1 MRNAERSAHS
11 VISIQRRLVLW
22 MTAALVLA
30 LAVVLAATY
39 LSAYRQ
45 ISQVFDEELKRIALA
60 VHLREGGAQEP
71 TLRIARPGFNLSVR
85 AYDRSGNV
93 IFATV
98 LPTMPPEA
106 PKLYAEGFAMLPT
119 SEGDWR
125 VYTHLSARGVVQ
137 VGQPA
142 AVRAAL
148 ARRLSFRMALP
159 ELLLSPLL
167 VLLALWVL
175 KRGLGPLA
183 QVSRL
188 VQNRDAKRLQPLPT
202 ADVPPEL
209 LPLIEEINALMVRL
223 ARSMDEQ
230 RRFVADA
237 AHELRSPIAALALQ
251 AQVAQ
256 RSQTPEARAAAYE
269 ELKRGIARATRL
281 VEQLLRLASL
291 GPDAPREPLRVLDLA
306 QLARQVVGNFAA
318 RADDLGVDLGAEAP
332 EPVLVRGAESEL
344 VSLVANLAD
353 NALRYAP
360 RGSQVT
366 VKVWCDSRTA
376 ALQVVDA
383 GRGIPPQER
392 SRVFER
398 FQRVAGDGTHGI
410 GLGLPIARA
419 IVERH
424 GGEISLEDAHA
435 GRPMPGLAVLVTLPL
450 HAPQP
455 LSGPLPVD
463 QGRGDGMKA
472 SLSAR

>member
-1 MRNAERSAHS
+1 

-22 MTAALVLA
+22 MAAALA
-30 LAVVLAATY
+30 LAMAVVLGATY
-39 LSAYRQ
+39 FSAYAQ
-45 ISQVFDEELKRIALA
+45 LDLVFDEELKKIAHA
-60 VHLREGGAQEP
+60 VQLRETSSREH
-71 TLRIARPGFNLSVR
+71 TLRLARPGFNLSVR
-85 AYDRSGNV
+85 AYDRSGKV
-93 IFATV
+93 IFATL

-106 PKLYAEGFAMLPT
+106 PKLYVEGFDMLPT

-125 VYTHLSARGVVQ
+125 VYTHVSPQGIVQ

-142 AVRAAL
+142 SVRAAL
-148 ARRLSFRMALP
+148 ARSLSFRMSLP

-175 KRGLGPLA
+175 KRGLAPLKE
-183 QVSRL
+183 VSRR
-188 VQNRDAKRLQPLPT
+188 VQDRDAARLEPLPT
-202 ADVPPEL
+202 GDVPPEL
-209 LPLIEEINALMVRL
+209 LPLIEEINALMARL
-223 ARSMDEQ
+223 AASMEEQ

-256 RSQTPEARAAAYE
+256 RSQAPEAREAAYE

-281 VEQLLRLASL
+281 VEQLLRLARL
-291 GPDAPREPLRVLDLA
+291 GADAPREVLRVVDLSHV
-306 QLARQVVGNFAA
+306 ARQVVGNFAA
-318 RADDLGVDLGAEAP
+318 RADDMGVDLGAEAP

-344 VSLVANLAD
+344 ASLVANLAD

-360 RGSQVT
+360 RDSQVT
-366 VKVWCDSRTA
+366 VKVWRDNHTA
-376 ALQVVDA
+376 ALQVIDA
-383 GRGIPPQER
+383 GRGIPAHER

-398 FQRVAGDGTHGI
+398 FQRVAGDPTPGI

-424 GGEISLEDAHA
+424 GGEISLDDAHA
-435 GRPMPGLAVLVTLPL
+435 GRPLPGLAVLVTLPL
-450 HAPQP
+450 HEPRQQNDPARTDHARREE
-455 LSGPLPVD
+455 L
-463 QGRGDGMKA
+463 KA